1 MEILAIRIGQ
11 LLLILSLLL
20 LILGGLWFA
29 LRFRRVM
36 LLLAGRDIKEGQ
48 VADAVVLL
56 AEEHPASRFQ
66 GEAYYTFQVHVK
78 PARGRNFVT
87 EVHVSSEHLPRVP
100 QAGDRVSVKYN
111 YTGRRR
117 TVVLNLD
124 SIGSEQPRRL
134 GEDIN

>member
-1 MEILAIRIGQ
+1 MEILAIRAGQ
-11 LLLILSLLL
+11 LLLILLLAFL
-20 LILGGLWFA
+20 VIGGLWFA

-36 LLLAGRDIKEGQ
+36 LLLGSRDIRGGQ
-48 VADAVVLL
+48 FADAVVLL
-56 AEEHPASRFQ
+56 SEEHTGSYLQ

-87 EVHVSSEHLPRVP
+87 EVHVLREQLTRIP

-111 YTGRRR
+111 YAGRKR

-124 SIGSEQPRRL
+124 SISAL
-134 GEDIN
+134 